1 MLGNQLEILLE
12 EFMDREFHTALE
24 IAKTLDVSEKTTRN
38 RIKDLSD
45 RLKGFGATIES
56 KPKNGYRLKI
66 LDEAKFAKY
75 LHFEY
80 EEKDKIPV
88 TSSERVLYIL
98 AFLLNRD
105 DYIKLEELCDF
116 LYISRNTLTA
126 DLKKVEYIMNIY
138 HLLLE
143 RKSNYGILV
152 IGKEIDKRICLANSL
167 VKRSGIMLKDYK
179 KQQEQQKIGDIIL
192 EVINKYKMRISEIS
206 LESLIIHTY
215 IALGRI
221 RRKFSIEISRE
232 KIEKLVGEEAMMAS
246 KDISVLLEERMQ
258 VVLGEDETAYL
269 ALHLGAKLSSNSFKK
284 YGTNVVISGEIDEL
298 VLCMIDTVYKGFKI
312 DFRDNLELRMS
323 LNQHMVPF
331 NIRMQYAIPL
341 KNPLIQEI
349 KKEYAF
355 AYTIAATACTV
366 LNEYYKT
373 NIVEDEI
380 GYFAM
385 LFALALEKKD
395 KKIEKKNILVVCAS
409 GKGTTQLFI
418 YKYKQAFGKYI
429 NNIYECTAYELESF
443 PFDEKDIHYV
453 FTTVPINCK
462 VPIPVFEV
470 NLFLEHKDIATY
482 SELFEMGSNEFL
494 HKYYKKS
501 LFLTNIEANTK
512 EEVIRFMCEHTSNYY
527 DIPSNF
533 YDVVMKREELGQTD
547 FGNLVAIPHPY
558 QVITKE
564 SFVTVGILKEPI
576 WWGHNDVQVVFLIA
590 ISVEEDADIERFYQL
605 TTKLLFDGSDMEYL
619 IANPEFEVLMN
630 LLSKKTQAEV

>member
-1 MLGNQLEILLE
+1 ML
-12 EFMDREFHTALE
+12 T
-24 IAKTLDVSEKTTRN
+24 
-38 RIKDLSD
+38 
-45 RLKGFGATIES
+45 
-56 KPKNGYRLKI
+56 
-66 LDEAKFAKY
+66 
-75 LHFEY
+75 
-80 EEKDKIPV
+80 
-88 TSSERVLYIL
+88 
-98 AFLLNRD
+98 
-105 DYIKLEELCDF
+105 
-116 LYISRNTLTA
+116 
-126 DLKKVEYIMNIY
+126 
-138 HLLLE
+138 
-143 RKSNYGILV
+143 
-152 IGKEIDKRICLANSL
+152 
-167 VKRSGIMLKDYK
+167 DYK
-179 KQQEQQKIGDIIL
+179 KKQEQQKIGDIIL

-206 LESLIIHTY
+206 LESLIIHSY

-221 RRKFSIEISRE
+221 RRNFSIEISRE

-246 KDISVLLEERMQ
+246 KDIATLIEEKMQ
-258 VVLGEDETAYL
+258 IFLGENETTYL

-373 NIVEDEI
+373 DIVEDEI

-395 KKIEKKNILVVCAS
+395 RKIDKKNILVVCAS

-443 PFDEKDIHYV
+443 QFEEKDIHYV

-512 EEVIRFMCEHTSNYY
+512 ADVIQFMCEHTRNYY
-527 DIPSNF
+527 DIPSEF
-533 YDVVMKREELGQTD
+533 YEVVMKREELGQTD

-590 ISVEEDADIERFYQL
+590 ISTEEDADIERFYQL

-619 IANPEFEVLMN
+619 IENPEFEILMN
-630 LLSKKTQAEV
+630 LLSAPTKGEV